1 MLWFHPV
8 FLLFILSTTSDDLP
22 RRRQPGPGSG
32 VDLDDMSSRFHRDI
46 RHFRNNRKRQP
57 RGRSMPPRGVT
68 GSIDPLNGIATAPIR
83 LPADFLMNRVFGC
96 RWVWA
101 LLLLAPG
108 CQVCQITD
116 CWNDGVDHFAE
127 CELQFDDWYDPH
139 CDLTRE
145 YRPDGG
151 DHWLFRRC
159 ACEQQTCR

>member
-1 MLWFHPV
+1 MTLTTGRVV
-8 FLLFILSTTSDDLP
+8 FIETCVIFEII
-22 RRRQPGPGSG
+22 G
-32 VDLDDMSSRFHRDI
+32 RD
-46 RHFRNNRKRQP
+46 NRAV
-57 RGRSMPPRGVT
+57 GRCHHRGVI
-68 GSIDPLNGIATAPIR
+68 GSIDHISRIATASIR
-83 LPADFLMNRVFGC
+83 LPADFPMNRVFGC

-127 CELQFDDWYDPH
+127 CEPQFDDWYHPH
-139 CDLTRE
+139 YDLTRE